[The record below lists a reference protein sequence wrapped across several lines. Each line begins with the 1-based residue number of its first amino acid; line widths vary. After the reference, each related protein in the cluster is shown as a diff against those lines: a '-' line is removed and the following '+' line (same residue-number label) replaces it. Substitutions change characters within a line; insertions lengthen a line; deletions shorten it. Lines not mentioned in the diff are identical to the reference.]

1 MTVNNKMFKRAVSM
15 ILCMAMLI
23 TVLPAAAFAAPANGG
38 EWITTVADPATLTRP
53 EVIYGDNTLNAGKI
67 TVGKSVSDS
76 NITVNGQTVTIDGDN
91 NFLVTISQSAQ
102 VMGLSSQSNLPVD
115 VVFVLDTSGSMDDN
129 GRAGALVTATNSA
142 ISTLMEA
149 NEQNRVAVVA
159 FSSAAE
165 WWGNSWSDWG
175 GGSAG
180 GAAANVLSSLKHYTG
195 AAADS
200 HLQWVN
206 SSGAASGDNREYI
219 AGRD

>member
-102 VMGLSSQSNLPVD
+102 VMGPVPAKRAAAMKRKAKVRKKVRKKRTLILTRLLPVM
-115 VVFVLDTSGSMDDN
+115 VPVP
-129 GRAGALVTATNSA
+129 AVTAA
-142 ISTLMEA
+142 
-149 NEQNRVAVVA
+149 
-159 FSSAAE
+159 
-165 WWGNSWSDWG
+165 
-175 GGSAG
+175 
-180 GAAANVLSSLKHYTG
+180 
-195 AAADS
+195 
-200 HLQWVN
+200 
-206 SSGAASGDNREYI
+206 
-219 AGRD
+219 